1 MCSFRRRIRLFNARY
16 YPGLSSKCEKNKYN
30 LHLVWRKAHPMPS
43 AGKSSPN
50 AKRGKKCTLCQAR
63 EKAQPVSNVGKSSPS
78 AERGKPSAGKSSLN
92 TKRRKYLPIAKYV
105 WKCTPRWAREKCV
118 NDKYDVLLKMRFPQC
133 VYLVFLTDK
142 FLELWID
149 DRLIPFAL
157 RTPLL

>member
-1 MCSFRRRIRLFNARY
+1 MSYGVLVRYRKNHCDCSRLTLFCMCSFRRRIRLFNARY

-30 LHLVWRKAHPMPS
+30 LHLVWRKAHPIPS

-92 TKRRKYLPIAKYV
+92 TKRRKIFTHSQVRMK
-105 WKCTPRWAREKCV
+105 
-118 NDKYDVLLKMRFPQC
+118 
-133 VYLVFLTDK
+133 VY
-142 FLELWID
+142 
-149 DRLIPFAL
+149 PAL
-157 RTPLL
+157 SA